1 MALNCDNVLEVHLRT
16 DLRHAS
22 PSRLSEAAGLCT
34 SADPE
39 VHLGPLLDNG
49 TQSHLMKRALGEQGS
64 QFVRGFGGVGGL
76 LRYAVDTS
84 QFEVDEDDLDD
95 REWDSDEDI

>member
-1 MALNCDNVLEVHLRT
+1 MWAGRGQRCA
-16 DLRHAS
+16 HAWL
-22 PSRLSEAAGLCT
+22 PRMCRLVTAPAR
-34 SADPE
+34 PR
-39 VHLGPLLDNG
+39 
-49 TQSHLMKRALGEQGS
+49 RAQGS

-95 REWDSDEDI
+95 REWNSDEDI

>member
-1 MALNCDNVLEVHLRT
+1 MLR
-16 DLRHAS
+16 RAS
-22 PSRLSEAAGLCT
+22 PSMLSGVAG
-34 SADPE
+34 
-39 VHLGPLLDNG
+39 GF
-49 TQSHLMKRALGEQGS
+49 EQGS

>member
-1 MALNCDNVLEVHLRT
+1 MCRRVTAPARP
-16 DLRHAS
+16 R
-22 PSRLSEAAGLCT
+22 
-34 SADPE
+34 
-39 VHLGPLLDNG
+39 
-49 TQSHLMKRALGEQGS
+49 RAQGS

>member
-1 MALNCDNVLEVHLRT
+1 LRCNCSPVAERAAGAVRTLQPGAYLR
-16 DLRHAS
+16 RPGAARCAHA
-22 PSRLSEAAGLCT
+22 RLSCMCRRVTAPAR
-34 SADPE
+34 PR
-39 VHLGPLLDNG
+39 
-49 TQSHLMKRALGEQGS
+49 RAQGS

>member
-1 MALNCDNVLEVHLRT
+1 
-16 DLRHAS
+16 
-22 PSRLSEAAGLCT
+22 
-34 SADPE
+34 
-39 VHLGPLLDNG
+39 
-49 TQSHLMKRALGEQGS
+49 MKRALGEQGS